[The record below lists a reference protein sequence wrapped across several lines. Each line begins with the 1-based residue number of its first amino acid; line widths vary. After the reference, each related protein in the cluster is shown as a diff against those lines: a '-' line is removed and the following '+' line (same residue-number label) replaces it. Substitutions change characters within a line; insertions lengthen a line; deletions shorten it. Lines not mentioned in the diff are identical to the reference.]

1 MHVPNGDL
9 FHEQRTPLAVAAHA
23 LYPKTVGLLLKHG
36 ARTDMGHPLHCVGQ
50 VASTGHAFKYTLEY
64 FHMAQHLIQLGAVVN
79 VAVTSGANAVDFLL
93 CNGGIVTPRV
103 DQRMMNRKFLRLLI
117 RENALPWLGEEHAQI
132 HMCCDSRR
140 SSSDPTL
147 LQYSN
152 VDMCAYLYEL
162 GFNLKAI
169 EELRLGDNA
178 NSERLPTRIKTLL
191 KEVEDTKLLNLQRS
205 CRRCIRRVL
214 GSSLSTKASYLGLPP
229 VLQDFLYIT
238 EI

>member
-1 MHVPNGDL
+1 
-9 FHEQRTPLAVAAHA
+9 
-23 LYPKTVGLLLKHG
+23 
-36 ARTDMGHPLHCVGQ
+36 MGHPLHCVGQ
-50 VASTGHAFKYTLEY
+50 VASAGHAFKNTLEY

-117 RENALPWLGEEHAQI
+117 RENALQWLGEEHAQI

-147 LQYSN
+147 LEYSN

-169 EELRLGDNA
+169 EELSLGDNA
-178 NSERLPTRIKTLL
+178 NSERLPTKIKTLL
-191 KEVEDTKLLNLQRS
+191 KEVEDTKLLSLQRS
-205 CRRCIRRVL
+205 CRRCIRRTM
-214 GSSLSTKASYLGLPP
+214 GSSLSTKASNLGLPP

>member
-1 MHVPNGDL
+1 
-9 FHEQRTPLAVAAHA
+9 
-23 LYPKTVGLLLKHG
+23 
-36 ARTDMGHPLHCVGQ
+36 MGHPLHCVGQ
-50 VASTGHAFKYTLEY
+50 VASAGHTFQYTMEY

-79 VAVTSGANAVDFLL
+79 VSVHSGANAIDFLL
-93 CNGGIVTPRV
+93 CNGGICTPRE

-132 HMCCDSRR
+132 YMCCDSRR
-140 SSSDPTL
+140 STSDPTL

-152 VDMCAYLYEL
+152 VDMCSYLYEL

-169 EELRLGDNA
+169 EGARRCVYLD
-178 NSERLPTRIKTLL
+178 SEYIPTRIKNLL
-191 KEVEDTKLLNLQRS
+191 KEVEDTKLLSLQRS

-214 GSSLSTKASYLGLPP
+214 GSSLSTKVSYLGLPP